1 MRPHRAFSPGLTGVL
16 PLRETRHLV
25 EVLRARVGDRFT
37 VFDGEREA
45 RALDELPR
53 VGLAVEAGGHDR
65 AEEEQRPPE
74 LVVGDPVGGGGH
86 LFLDRLGWG
95 TGVG

>member
-1 MRPHRAFSPGLTGVL
+1 MRPHRAFSPGLTGVF

-45 RALDELPR
+45 
-53 VGLAVEAGGHDR
+53 LA
-65 AEEEQRPPE
+65 
-74 LVVGDPVGGGGH
+74 
-86 LFLDRLGWG
+86 
-95 TGVG
+95 